1 MKILAVDVGGTNV
14 KMLLSD
20 QTSRRKFPSG
30 ATLTP
35 ERLVT
40 GVKRLAGDWTWDAM
54 TIGYPG
60 RVRQGRI
67 VADPYNLA
75 PGWLGFDFERAFGC
89 PVKLI
94 NDGAMQAYG
103 SYRGGSLLFIG
114 LGTGVGACVI
124 VDGTIVPMEIGH
136 LPYRKA
142 TIEYYLGRKGM
153 NRLGRKKWQKHLH
166 IAVGRL
172 IETFH
177 PDDVVIGGGNVQEL
191 TELPPGCREGHN
203 AYAFEGGFRLWEDSA
218 VPEARAARPEAT
230 ADYH

>member
-1 MKILAVDVGGTNV
+1 MKILAVDIGGTNV
-14 KMLLSD
+14 KMLVSD

-35 ERLVT
+35 ERFVT
-40 GVKRLAGDWTWDAM
+40 GVKRLVGDWTWDAM

-60 RVRQGRI
+60 RVRNGRI
-67 VADPYNLA
+67 VSDPYNLA
-75 PGWLGFDFERAFGC
+75 PGWLDFDFARAFGC
-89 PVKLI
+89 PIKLI
-94 NDGAMQAYG
+94 NDGAMQAFG
-103 SYRGGSLLFIG
+103 SYRGGSLLFVG

-124 VDGTIVPMEIGH
+124 YDGTIVPMEVGH

-153 NRLGRKKWQKHLH
+153 KRLGKKKWQKHLF
-166 IAVGRL
+166 VTVERL
-172 IETFH
+172 IDTFH

-203 AYAFEGGFRLWEDSA
+203 AYAFEGGFRLWEDA
-218 VPEARAARPEAT
+218 HVPPLRVSPEPAA